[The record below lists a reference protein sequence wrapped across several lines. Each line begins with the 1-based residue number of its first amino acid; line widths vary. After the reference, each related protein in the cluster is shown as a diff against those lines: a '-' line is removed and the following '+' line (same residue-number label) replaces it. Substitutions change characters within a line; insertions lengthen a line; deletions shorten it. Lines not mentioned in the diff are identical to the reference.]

1 MEEYHQMTLTEWA
14 DMKEQFRRELNNV
27 RIAYIRVGYVL
38 RRMDETKAYEAGGY
52 KSVAEFAEKEHGL
65 RPSTT
70 SRWMSINREYSL
82 DGYSMQLDPRYLGM
96 NASQLTEMLGLPM
109 EDRELVT
116 PDTPREDIRELKRL
130 QKMPECPEGFETIV
144 RHFFDANPDVLDH
157 MIDAMD
163 KGAEEKDLI
172 EIVSPSGNKAYRKDG
187 AMIFLMEKIVKFK
200 RAGHSPE
207 EVQYAELFA
216 IAKTVAEEKEEEEA
230 ENAEPAAVAET
241 EEAEG
246 QEEEREEEPERE
258 QEEAEEAPAAA
269 VEGDAE
275 ESAEGAAEEREE
287 TDESPT
293 GDGQENVGGIEDE
306 ECGEEETVEEVADGE
321 NEEVCAGQQEAA
333 PDEGSEEEF
342 DGSMNPTVDNSAIAP
357 AQKSDL
363 SSKTLNEKSSTHIVD
378 ETGRPAPE
386 EEEDGRRKIDEK
398 GYSTQFDANE
408 YSAPGEMDVKEF
420 WGLIERAETMCDS
433 IKEEI
438 SRWADWDTAMDK
450 CAQLI
455 EMLKRLKAEDDA
467 TDGIKQREK
476 EEQERK
482 RRKNADSDV

>member
-130 QKMPECPEGFETIV
+130 EKMPECPEGFETIV
-144 RHFFDANPDVLDH
+144 RHFFDANPDALDYL
-157 MIDAMD
+157 IDAMD

-187 AMIFLMEKIVKFK
+187 AMIFLMEKVVKFK

-207 EVQYAELFA
+207 EVQYAEFFA
-216 IAKTVAEEKEEEEA
+216 IAKTIAEEKEEEEA
-230 ENAEPAAVAET
+230 ENAEPAAVAGT
-241 EEAEG
+241 EEAES
-246 QEEEREEEPERE
+246 QEEEREAEPEGEPEEP
-258 QEEAEEAPAAA
+258 EEAPAAA
-269 VEGDAE
+269 VESDEEGPAEGGAE
-275 ESAEGAAEEREE
+275 EPEE
-287 TDESPT
+287 TDESQD
-293 GDGQENVGGIEDE
+293 GAGQEDVGGIEDE
-306 ECGEEETVEEVADGE
+306 ERGEDAETVEEVTDGE
-321 NEEVCAGQQEAA
+321 NEEVRAGQQEAA
-333 PDEGSEEEF
+333 PDEGQEEEF
-342 DGSMNPTVDNSAIAP
+342 DRSMNPPVDNPAIAP
-357 AQKSDL
+357 AQKPDL
-363 SSKTLNEKSSTHIVD
+363 SSKTLNEKPSTHIVD
-378 ETGRPAPE
+378 ETGRPSPE
-386 EEEDGRRKIDEK
+386 AMSVREYRDLIDTAAAK
-398 GYSTQFDANE
+398 CVAIRVS
-408 YSAPGEMDVKEF
+408 
-420 WGLIERAETMCDS
+420 IERD
-433 IKEEI
+433 
-438 SRWADWDTAMDK
+438 ADWDEA
-450 CAQLI
+450 
-455 EMLKRLKAEDDA
+455 LKELKKLEELLRKLKAED
-467 TDGIKQREK
+467 
-476 EEQERK
+476 ERSQD
-482 RRKNADSDV
+482 ADSDV

>member
-130 QKMPECPEGFETIV
+130 EKMPECPEGFETIV
-144 RHFFDANPDVLDH
+144 RHFFDANPGVLDWL
-157 MIDAMD
+157 IDAMD

-172 EIVSPSGNKAYRKDG
+172 EIVSPSGNKAHRKDG
-187 AMIFLMEKIVKFK
+187 AMIFLMEKVVKFK

-207 EVQYAELFA
+207 EVQYPELFA
-216 IAKTVAEEKEEEEA
+216 IAKTIAEERKEEEA

-241 EEAEG
+241 EAES
-246 QEEEREEEPERE
+246 QEEEREEESERE
-258 QEEAEEAPAAA
+258 PEEPEEAPAAA
-269 VEGDAE
+269 VESDE
-275 ESAEGAAEEREE
+275 EGPAEGEAKEPEE
-287 TDESPT
+287 TDESQD
-293 GDGQENVGGIEDE
+293 GAGQEDVGGIEDE
-306 ECGEEETVEEVADGE
+306 ERGEDAETAEEVTDGE
-321 NEEVCAGQQEAA
+321 IEEVRAGQQEAA
-333 PDEGSEEEF
+333 PDEGQEEEF
-342 DGSMNPTVDNSAIAP
+342 DGSMNPPVDNPAIAP

-363 SSKTLNEKSSTHIVD
+363 SSKTLNEKPSTHIVD
-378 ETGRPAPE
+378 ESGKPSPE
-386 EEEDGRRKIDEK
+386 AMSVREYRDLIDTAAAK
-398 GYSTQFDANE
+398 CVSIRL
-408 YSAPGEMDVKEF
+408 S
-420 WGLIERAETMCDS
+420 IERD
-433 IKEEI
+433 
-438 SRWADWDTAMDK
+438 ADWDEA
-450 CAQLI
+450 
-455 EMLKRLKAEDDA
+455 LKELKKLEELLRKLKAED
-467 TDGIKQREK
+467 
-476 EEQERK
+476 ERSQD
-482 RRKNADSDV
+482 ADSDV

>member
-130 QKMPECPEGFETIV
+130 EKMPECPEGFETIV
-144 RHFFDANPDVLDH
+144 RHFFDANPGVLDWL
-157 MIDAMD
+157 IDAMD

-187 AMIFLMEKIVKFK
+187 AMIFLMEKVVKFK

-207 EVQYAELFA
+207 EVQYPELFA
-216 IAKTVAEEKEEEEA
+216 IAKTIAEERKEEEA
-230 ENAEPAAVAET
+230 ENAEPAAAAET
-241 EEAEG
+241 EAEG
-246 QEEEREEEPERE
+246 QEEEREEDSEREPEE
-258 QEEAEEAPAAA
+258 PEEAPAAA
-269 VEGDAE
+269 VESDE
-275 ESAEGAAEEREE
+275 EGPAEGEAKEPEE
-287 TDESPT
+287 TDESQD
-293 GDGQENVGGIEDE
+293 GAGQEDVGGIEDE
-306 ECGEEETVEEVADGE
+306 ERGEDAETAEEVTDGE
-321 NEEVCAGQQEAA
+321 IEEVRAGQQEAA
-333 PDEGSEEEF
+333 PDEGQEEEF
-342 DGSMNPTVDNSAIAP
+342 DGSMNPPVDNPAIAP

-363 SSKTLNEKSSTHIVD
+363 SSKTLNEKPSTHIVD
-378 ETGRPAPE
+378 ESGKPSPE
-386 EEEDGRRKIDEK
+386 AMSVREYRDLIDTAAAK
-398 GYSTQFDANE
+398 CVSIRL
-408 YSAPGEMDVKEF
+408 S
-420 WGLIERAETMCDS
+420 IERD
-433 IKEEI
+433 
-438 SRWADWDTAMDK
+438 ADWDEA
-450 CAQLI
+450 
-455 EMLKRLKAEDDA
+455 LKELKKLEELLRKLKAED
-467 TDGIKQREK
+467 
-476 EEQERK
+476 ERSQD
-482 RRKNADSDV
+482 ADSDV